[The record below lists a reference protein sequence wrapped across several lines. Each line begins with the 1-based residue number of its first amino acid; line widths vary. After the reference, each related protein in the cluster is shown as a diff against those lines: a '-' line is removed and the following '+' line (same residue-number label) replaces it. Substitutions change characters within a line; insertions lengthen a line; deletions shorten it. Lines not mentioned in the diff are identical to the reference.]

1 MLALSLGI
9 AAAFAWAAHD
19 LLVRKLSQGAVLLP
33 MMLAVLAAGSVAL
46 LFPALLLAEWS
57 AVGAEG
63 LGVAA
68 LAGFAYALGMGG
80 LYKALS
86 VAPVR
91 LVAPILGAYPMLSL
105 GIAAA
110 QGRAIAPLEWAAVA
124 AIVLGI
130 AVVALTGREESGG
143 NGPVL
148 PALCWAGLGA
158 VGFAS
163 TFALGQEA
171 ARLMGDLPATLIARL
186 ITLALIAA
194 LAVALR
200 APLLP
205 PRGQRGTLAAMGVL
219 DALALG
225 LVLASGSLPHPEY
238 ASVASA
244 LFGVLTILLAWR
256 LLAEAVRPLQW
267 AGIATVFAGIA
278 VLSLQG

>member
-9 AAAFAWAAHD
+9 AAAFAWAMHD
-19 LLVRKLSQGAVLLP
+19 LLVRKLAQGAALLP
-33 MMLAVLAAGSVAL
+33 MMLTVLAAGSVAL
-46 LFPALLLAEWS
+46 LVPALIWADWGTVSLA
-57 AVGAEG
+57 G
-63 LGVAA
+63 LGVSA

-80 LYKALS
+80 LYRALS

-105 GIAAA
+105 GIAAL

-130 AVVALTGREESGG
+130 AVVAVTGREETAGS
-143 NGPVL
+143 GPVL
-148 PALCWAGLGA
+148 PALLWAGLGA

-171 ARLMGDLPATLIARL
+171 ARLMGDLPATLTARL
-186 ITLALIAA
+186 VTLGLIAVLAL
-194 LAVALR
+194 ALR

-205 PRGQRGTLAAMGVL
+205 PRSQRGTLAAMGVL

-238 ASVASA
+238 AAVASA

-256 LLAEAVRPLQW
+256 LLAEALRPVQW

-278 VLSLQG
+278 VLSVQG

>member
-9 AAAFAWAAHD
+9 AAAFAWAVHD
-19 LLVRKLSQGAVLLP
+19 LLVRKLSQGAALLP

-46 LFPALLLAEWS
+46 LFPALLLADWS
-57 AVGAEG
+57 GVGAAG
-63 LGVAA
+63 LAVAA

-130 AVVALTGREESGG
+130 AVVAVTGREENAGH
-143 NGPVL
+143 GPVL
-148 PALCWAGLGA
+148 PALLWAGMGA
-158 VGFAS
+158 AGFAS

-171 ARLMGDLPATLIARL
+171 ARLMGDLPATLISRL
-186 ITLALIAA
+186 VTLGLIAV
-194 LAVALR
+194 LAIALR

>member
-9 AAAFAWAAHD
+9 AAAFAWAVHD
-19 LLVRKLSQGAVLLP
+19 LLVRKLSQGAALLP
-33 MMLAVLAAGSVAL
+33 MMLAVLAAGSLAL
-46 LFPALLLAEWS
+46 LVPALTLADWS
-57 AVGAEG
+57 GVGAAG

-110 QGRAIAPLEWAAVA
+110 QGRVIAPLEWAAVA

-130 AVVALTGREESGG
+130 AVVALTGREESAG

-171 ARLMGDLPATLIARL
+171 ARLMGDLPAILISRL

-194 LAVALR
+194 LALSLR

-205 PRGQRGTLAAMGVL
+205 PRSQRGTLAAMGVL

-238 ASVASA
+238 AAVASA

-256 LLAEAVRPLQW
+256 LLAEAVRPVQW

>member
-1 MLALSLGI
+1 M
-9 AAAFAWAAHD
+9 
-19 LLVRKLSQGAVLLP
+19 
-33 MMLAVLAAGSVAL
+33 
-46 LFPALLLAEWS
+46 
-57 AVGAEG
+57 
-63 LGVAA
+63 AA

-256 LLAEAVRPLQW
+256 LLAEAVRSLQW

>member
-124 AIVLGI
+124 AIALGI

>member
-9 AAAFAWAAHD
+9 AAAFAWALHD
-19 LLVRKLSQGAVLLP
+19 LLVRKLAQGAALLP
-33 MMLAVLAAGSVAL
+33 MMLGVLAAGSVAL
-46 LFPALLLAEWS
+46 LVPALILSDWTAL
-57 AVGAEG
+57 GAAG
-63 LGVAA
+63 LGVSA

-105 GIAAA
+105 GIAGL

-124 AIVLGI
+124 AIVGGI
-130 AVVALTGREESGG
+130 AIVALTGREEQAGG
-143 NGPVL
+143 GPVL
-148 PALCWAGLGA
+148 PALLWAGLGA
-158 VGFAS
+158 MGFAS

-171 ARLMGDLPATLIARL
+171 ARLIGDLPATLIARL
-186 ITLALIAA
+186 ITLGLIVA
-194 LAVALR
+194 LALALR

-256 LLAEAVRPLQW
+256 FLAEAVRPVQW

>member
-9 AAAFAWAAHD
+9 AAAFAWALHD
-19 LLVRKLSQGAVLLP
+19 LLVRKLAQGAALLP
-33 MMLAVLAAGSVAL
+33 MMLTVLAAGSVAL
-46 LFPALLLAEWS
+46 LVPVLIWADWGTVSLA
-57 AVGAEG
+57 G
-63 LGVAA
+63 LGVSA

-80 LYKALS
+80 LYRALS

-105 GIAAA
+105 GIAGL

-130 AVVALTGREESGG
+130 AVVAVTGREETAGS
-143 NGPVL
+143 GPVL
-148 PALCWAGLGA
+148 PALLWAGLGA

-171 ARLMGDLPATLIARL
+171 ARLMGDLPATLTARL
-186 ITLALIAA
+186 VTLGLIAVLAL
-194 LAVALR
+194 ALR

-205 PRGQRGTLAAMGVL
+205 PRSQRGTLAAMGVL

-238 ASVASA
+238 AAVASA

-256 LLAEAVRPLQW
+256 LLAEAVRPVQW

-278 VLSLQG
+278 VLSVQG

>member
-9 AAAFAWAAHD
+9 AAAFAWALHD
-19 LLVRKLSQGAVLLP
+19 LLVRKLAQGAALLP
-33 MMLAVLAAGSVAL
+33 MMLGVLAAGSVAL
-46 LFPALLLAEWS
+46 LVPALILSDWTAL
-57 AVGAEG
+57 GAAG
-63 LGVAA
+63 LGVSA

-105 GIAAA
+105 GIAGL

-124 AIVLGI
+124 AIVGGI
-130 AVVALTGREESGG
+130 AIVALTGREEQAGG
-143 NGPVL
+143 GPVL
-148 PALCWAGLGA
+148 PALLWAGLGA
-158 VGFAS
+158 MGFAS

-171 ARLMGDLPATLIARL
+171 ARLIGDLPATLIARL
-186 ITLALIAA
+186 VTLGLIVALAL
-194 LAVALR
+194 ALR

-256 LLAEAVRPLQW
+256 FLAEAVRPVQW

>member
-143 NGPVL
+143 SGPVL

>member
-1 MLALSLGI
+1 MLSLSLGI

>member
-1 MLALSLGI
+1 MLAISLGI